1 MSKIDEINI
10 LIDTNLSDYEFIIK
24 YSMLSDSDR
33 RKFKNISNIIISK
46 NADKQTAELLTNKI
60 ILASQYEEFEKLRRL
75 EWARRAV
82 AEEEEKQR
90 LAYDAGLSALY
101 DEILAEE
108 EEKQRL
114 ADAGLSALYN
124 QILAEEE
131 EESLA
136 KPKSNIGGTRLKRRK
151 RTSKRKTRRTRNSPR
166 K

>member
-101 DEILAEE
+101 
-108 EEKQRL
+108 
-114 ADAGLSALYN
+114 N